1 MSMPRYS
8 SEGSSF
14 SYAMILYATH
24 AYAFAARHVTFPP
37 PRFYPF
43 CFSYCLPDRCY
54 APKSC
59 IKPVRE
65 AHWQLKG

>member
-1 MSMPRYS
+1 MSMSKYS
-8 SEGSSF
+8 SDGSSF

-24 AYAFAARHVTFPP
+24 AYAFDARHVTSPP

-43 CFSYCLPDRCY
+43 CFSYCLAGRFY

-59 IKPVRE
+59 IKPARE
-65 AHWQLKG
+65 AHLQLRG